1 MVCGII
7 ETSVITADGDFY
19 MKKIAIIADGWRR
32 YINYAWISGCR
43 QYIREHGLDVDIYAF
58 HSFGNFSRD
67 EKYND
72 GEYNIANLPDFSK
85 FDGILVELT
94 NVSRQQFKTE
104 LIARIRASKVPA
116 VSLVE
121 RIPGL
126 YYSGIDNYAA
136 MEKLVEHLIVKHG
149 CKTLN
154 YAGGPEQNGE
164 NKERFRA
171 YRDVLQRHGIPV
183 EEKRILH
190 RDYEIETGEWA
201 FEFFKK
207 QGELPDAFVCA
218 NDNIAVG
225 LCKQAKDEGYQIPG
239 DFLVTGFDDFDKAS
253 YFEPRI
259 TTAGFAR
266 ETIAYNAAELLHR
279 IWNGE
284 KDSQARDA
292 KIHWN
297 FQDSCGCVPEHP
309 LSRGEYVTNRI
320 FGEVAESNMLDT
332 MMDLKRRLLD
342 CSSYVEMAECFPNY
356 LSGLECQEM
365 YILMNRDFVQMEEA
379 DVLDENA
386 KERYITT
393 GYPEEMEVVLASR
406 NGEVYHNVKK
416 EPGELVPHIWDQKHN
431 NLYLFA
437 PIHFRD
443 REVGYFVFQNCDY
456 MLDNQ
461 FLFQTLNAFQ
471 EALESL
477 YGKLVLR
484 RMNKKLSLLYIM
496 DSLTGLYNRM
506 AYDRLAVPLYESC
519 MKTDRSIMIMF
530 VDVDRLKYIND
541 TFGHD
546 MGNLAISST
555 AAAIRECCPQSA
567 VAMRYGGDEF
577 VVLVPDYGKDEAKKL
592 RDTITETL
600 QKMACGYHAEFP
612 IEASIGYA
620 IAQPGE
626 KSLNDWIDEADEKM
640 YEVKKARKVE
650 RKK

>member
-1 MVCGII
+1 
-7 ETSVITADGDFY
+7 

-32 YINYAWISGCR
+32 YINYAWISGCK
-43 QYIREHGLDVDIYAF
+43 QYIKEHDLDVDIYAF
-58 HSFGNFSRD
+58 NSFGNFSLD

-72 GEYNIANLPDFSK
+72 GEYNITKLPEFSR
-85 FDGILVELT
+85 FDGILLELT
-94 NVSRQQFKTE
+94 SVSRGQMKEE
-104 LIARIRASKVPA
+104 LIERIKASKVPA

-136 MEKLVEHLIVKHG
+136 MEKLVEHLICEHG

-154 YAGGPEQNGE
+154 YVGGPKQNGE
-164 NKERFRA
+164 NQERLRA
-171 YRDVLQRHGIPV
+171 YKDVLKRHGILV
-183 EEKRILH
+183 EEERIFH

-201 FEFFKK
+201 FEYFKA
-207 QGELPDAFVCA
+207 QGMLPDAFVCA

-225 LCKQAKDEGYQIPG
+225 LCKQAKDEGFHIPE

-253 YFEPRI
+253 YFDPRI
-259 TTAGFAR
+259 TTVGVER
-266 ETIAYNAAELLHR
+266 EAIAYHATELLHKL
-279 IWNGE
+279 WNGE
-284 KDSQARDA
+284 KERQARYA
-292 KIHWN
+292 KLHWR
-297 FQDSCGCVPEHP
+297 FQDSCGCRPKDP
-309 LSRGEYVTNRI
+309 PNRGEYVISRI
-320 FGEVAESNMLDT
+320 FGDVAESNMLNT
-332 MMDLKRRLLD
+332 TMDLKRRLLE
-342 CSSYVEMAECFPNY
+342 CSSYEEMAECFPNY
-356 LSGLECQEM
+356 VSGLDCQEM
-365 YILMNRDFVQMEEA
+365 YILMNRDFIEMENA
-379 DVLDENA
+379 DVLDDDAAES
-386 KERYITT
+386 YITK

-406 NGEVYHNVKK
+406 NGEAYHNIEK
-416 EPGELVPHIWDQKHN
+416 EPGELVPHIWDQKRN
-431 NLYLFA
+431 NLYLFS
-437 PIHFRD
+437 PIHFRE

-461 FLFQTLNAFQ
+461 FLFQTLNTFQ

-506 AYDRLAVPLYESC
+506 AYDRLAVPLYEKC
-519 MKTDRSIMIMF
+519 MKEERRVMIMF

-555 AAAIRECCPQSA
+555 AAAIRESCPQNA
-567 VAMRYGGDEF
+567 VAIRYGGDEF
-577 VVLVPDYGKDEAKKL
+577 VVLVPDYGKDAAEML
-592 RDTITETL
+592 QGCITKRL
-600 QKMACGYHAEFP
+600 QNMTGSYHAGFP
-612 IEASIGYA
+612 IEASIGYV
-620 IAQPGE
+620 IADTGE